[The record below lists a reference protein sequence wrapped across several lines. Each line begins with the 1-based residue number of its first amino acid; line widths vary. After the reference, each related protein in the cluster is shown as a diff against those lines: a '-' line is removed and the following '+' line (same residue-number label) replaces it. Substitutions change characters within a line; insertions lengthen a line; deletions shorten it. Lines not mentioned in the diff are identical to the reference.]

1 MIYPNDLVQEDIGP
15 KSPASKRGKIPKAI
29 YAGGNLGTFTT
40 FYIISADTIGGE
52 TSGPKLVAQTERS
65 PVPRENIVGYVPS
78 GHYSPMVTILQK
90 RTSIHSRHLSQGV
103 VACGKLGGAIWK

>member
-65 PVPRENIVGYVPS
+65 PVPRENNVGYVPS
-78 GHYSPMVTILQK
+78 GHYSLVTIPPW
-90 RTSIHSRHLSQGV
+90 SLSPRKGPPYILV
-103 VACGKLGGAIWK
+103 TYLRVW